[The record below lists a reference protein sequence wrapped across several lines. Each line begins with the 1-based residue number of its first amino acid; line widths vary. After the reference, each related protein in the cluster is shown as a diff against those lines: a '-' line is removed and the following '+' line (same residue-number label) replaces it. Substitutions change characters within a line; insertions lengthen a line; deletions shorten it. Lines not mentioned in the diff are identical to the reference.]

1 MTAYHDEVAAYY
13 DAEAHDFEARAG
25 QNHVLEAMRRE
36 FRSVTCAYRP
46 SKMLE
51 IGYGPGLDMLWFAD
65 QPGVEVVHGVDLT
78 PTFHEIVMAKA
89 RARDDDRV
97 RPLLGSAEDVGDLLP
112 TSSVDTVFVF
122 FGALNT
128 TDDLGHA
135 AAQIASTLEP
145 GGRAVLTFVNRW
157 YLFEILWNLAT
168 LRPRKGL
175 ARLREVWGGY
185 SPTRHLASS
194 CRSSR
199 EVHRAFGPHLKRV
212 ERHGYSI
219 LHPAWYR
226 AHWAPLGGWRH
237 RILSRIDRVLD
248 RTFLWRYG
256 EYALYVYERPAITD

>member
-1 MTAYHDEVAAYY
+1 
-13 DAEAHDFEARAG
+13 
-25 QNHVLEAMRRE
+25 MRRE

-65 QPGVEVVHGVDLT
+65 QPGVDVVHGVDLT
-78 PTFHEIVMAKA
+78 PTFHEIVMAKS

-97 RPLLGSAEDVGDLLP
+97 RPILGSAEDVGGLLP
-112 TSSVDTVFVF
+112 PSSVDTVFVF

-199 EVHRAFGPHLKRV
+199 EVHRVRATPQARRTSWV
-212 ERHGYSI
+212 
-219 LHPAWYR
+219 LHPASR
-226 AHWAPLGGWRH
+226 LVQSALGASRGLASSHPQSH
-237 RILSRIDRVLD
+237 R
-248 RTFLWRYG
+248 
-256 EYALYVYERPAITD
+256 PCP